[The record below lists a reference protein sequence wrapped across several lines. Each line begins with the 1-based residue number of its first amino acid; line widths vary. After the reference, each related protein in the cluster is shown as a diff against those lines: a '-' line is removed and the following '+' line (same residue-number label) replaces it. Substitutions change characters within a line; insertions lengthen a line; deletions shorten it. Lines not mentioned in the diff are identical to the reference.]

1 MLFNNP
7 PHRMAS
13 TPQTPNGI
21 LALEGEVDLHRA
33 PEIRAALAPLVAQKI
48 PRLLI
53 DLTRVRYI
61 DSSGLA
67 VFIET
72 LQRVMAYGG
81 SFGLFGL
88 SDSVRT
94 IFHVACLDQ
103 VFRIFPDEATA
114 TAQLPA

>member
-1 MLFNNP
+1 MLLANF
-7 PHRMAS
+7 PHRMPP
-13 TPQTPNGI
+13 TPQTSTGL

-33 PEIRAALAPLVAQKI
+33 PELRAALAPLVAEKV

-53 DLTRVRYI
+53 DLTKVRYI

-81 SFGLFGL
+81 SFALFGL

-103 VFRIFPDEATA
+103 VFRIFPDQAAATSES
-114 TAQLPA
+114 

>member
-1 MLFNNP
+1 
-7 PHRMAS
+7 MAS
-13 TPQTPNGI
+13 TSQTHNGI
-21 LALEGEVDLHRA
+21 LVLVGEVDLHRA
-33 PEIRAALAPLVAQKI
+33 PEIREALAPLVAQKV

-53 DLTRVRYI
+53 DLTQVRYI

-72 LQRVMAYGG
+72 LQGVMAYGG
-81 SFGLFGL
+81 TFGLFGL

-103 VFRIFPDEATA
+103 VFRIFPDAATA
-114 TAQLPA
+114 TAAK

>member
-1 MLFNNP
+1 
-7 PHRMAS
+7 MAS
-13 TPQTPNGI
+13 TPQSHNGI

-33 PEIRAALAPLVAQKI
+33 PEIRAALAPLVAQKV

-53 DLTRVRYI
+53 DLTKVRYI

-67 VFIET
+67 VLIET

-81 SFGLFGL
+81 RFGLCGL
-88 SDSVRT
+88 SESVRA

-103 VFRIFPDEATA
+103 VFRIFPDQAAATA
-114 TAQLPA
+114 ALAA

>member
-1 MLFNNP
+1 MEAAST

-13 TPQTPNGI
+13 TPQTPHGI
-21 LALEGEVDLHRA
+21 LALDGEVDLHRA
-33 PEIRAALAPLVAQKI
+33 PEIRAALAPLVAQKV

-53 DLTRVRYI
+53 DLTKVRYI

-81 SFGLFGL
+81 AFGIFGL
-88 SDSVRT
+88 SESVRA

-103 VFRIFPDEATA
+103 VFRIFPDEAAA
-114 TAQLPA
+114 TAELSA

>member
-1 MLFNNP
+1 MLLASS
-7 PHRMAS
+7 PHRMPS

-33 PEIRAALAPLVAQKI
+33 PEIRAALAPLVAQKV

-103 VFRIFPDEATA
+103 VFRIFPDEEAA
-114 TAQLPA
+114 KAQLPA

>member
-1 MLFNNP
+1 
-7 PHRMAS
+7 MAS
-13 TPQTPNGI
+13 TPQNPNGI

-33 PEIRAALAPLVAQKI
+33 PEIRAALAPLVAQKV

-53 DLTRVRYI
+53 DLTKVRYI

-81 SFGLFGL
+81 TFGLFGL
-88 SDSVRT
+88 SESVRA

-103 VFRIFPDEATA
+103 VFRIFPDEAAA
-114 TAQLPA
+114 TAALSA

>member
-1 MLFNNP
+1 
-7 PHRMAS
+7 MAS
-13 TPQTPNGI
+13 ISQTHHGI

-33 PEIRAALAPLVAQKI
+33 PEIREALAPLVAQKV

-53 DLTRVRYI
+53 DLTKVRYI

-72 LQRVMAYGG
+72 LQRVQAYGG
-81 SFGLFGL
+81 TFGLFGL
-88 SDSVRT
+88 CESVRT

-103 VFRIFPDEATA
+103 VFRIFPDAAAATA
-114 TAQLPA
+114 A